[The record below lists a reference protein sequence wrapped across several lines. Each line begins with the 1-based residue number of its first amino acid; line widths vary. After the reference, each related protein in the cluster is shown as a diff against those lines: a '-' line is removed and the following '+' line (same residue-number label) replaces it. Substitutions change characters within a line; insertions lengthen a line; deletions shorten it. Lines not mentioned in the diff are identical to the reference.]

1 LFHDRLKISPLNK
14 EIKPADCNFLA
25 KSNSVTITLAKNNKE
40 NWDDVK
46 EKAAP
51 FKLGKKDKDV
61 KEEADPQA
69 SMMNMMKE
77 MYESGD
83 DEMKKMIAQSWTKA
97 QDETGKKK
105 K

>member
-1 LFHDRLKISPLNK
+1 M
-14 EIKPADCNFLA
+14 A
-25 KSNSVTITLAKNNKE
+25 KTNSVTITLYKNNTE

-46 EKAAP
+46 EKASP
-51 FKLGKKDKDV
+51 FKLGKKEKEGKD
-61 KEEADPQA
+61 ETDPQA